1 VRTHHDTTT
10 YRRQTSRAD
19 GGVVVAYATLL
30 VTVGIIAAIY
40 ALLAIGLNVHWGDT
54 GLLNFAHAGFFAVG
68 AYTTTILT
76 TPAGSGLLAERA
88 IGFDL
93 PVVAGVVGAML
104 LAGAVGIVI
113 ALTSVRLEGDYLAM
127 VTLSAAEMIRLVITN
142 ESWLTS
148 GAQGIKN
155 IPRPASGTFPL
166 EVGGVV
172 VGYDLFYL
180 VLTLGVLAVTFLLFR
195 RLSGSPFGRVLH
207 AIRED
212 EDVPRAL
219 GKRTPVFKLKSFG
232 LGAAVAGLAGALWAH
247 FFFAIN
253 PTMFLPSL
261 TFSVWAAV
269 IIGGAGSYIG
279 AIAGTVFLVGIRQ
292 VTRFLP
298 SDIPL
303 SSEIPFIRLMVI
315 GAALIVV
322 LYYRPQGLFGDRERM
337 AAGQSM
343 EGE

>member
-1 VRTHHDTTT
+1 M
-10 YRRQTSRAD
+10 S
-19 GGVVVAYATLL
+19 YATLL
-30 VTVGIIAAIY
+30 VTVGIIAGIY
-40 ALLAIGLNVHWGDT
+40 ALLAIGMNMHWGDT

-76 TPAGSGLLAERA
+76 TPAADGLLAERT

-93 PVVAGVVGAML
+93 PIVAGIVVATVLAAVVG
-104 LAGAVGIVI
+104 VVI
-113 ALTSVRLEGDYLAM
+113 ALTSIRLEGDYLAM
-127 VTLSAAEMIRLVITN
+127 VTLSAAEIVRLLITN

-155 IPRPASGTFPL
+155 IPRPASGAFPL
-166 EVGGVV
+166 DLGAFVA
-172 VGYDLFYL
+172 GYDLFYL
-180 VLTLGVLAVTFLLFR
+180 VLVLGLVGGSYAFFE
-195 RLSGSPFGRVLH
+195 RLSASPFGRVLH

-212 EDVPRAL
+212 EAVPRAL
-219 GKRTPVFKLKSFG
+219 GKRTPLFKLKSFG
-232 LGAAVAGLAGALWAH
+232 LGAGIAGLAGALWAH
-247 FFFAIN
+247 FFFAIT

-269 IIGGAGSYIG
+269 IIGGAGSYVG
-279 AIAGTVFLVGIRQ
+279 AILGTVFIVGIRQ

-303 SSEIPFIRLMVI
+303 SAELPFIRLMLI
-315 GAALIVV
+315 GAALILV
-322 LYYRPQGLFGDRERM
+322 LYYRPQGLLGDEERM
-337 AAGQSM
+337 AAGQSL

>member
-1 VRTHHDTTT
+1 M
-10 YRRQTSRAD
+10 S
-19 GGVVVAYATLL
+19 YATLL
-30 VTVGIIAAIY
+30 VTVGIIVGIY
-40 ALLAIGLNVHWGDT
+40 ALLAVGMNMHWGDT

-68 AYTTTILT
+68 AYASTILT
-76 TPAGSGLLAERA
+76 TPGGEGLLAARLV
-88 IGFDL
+88 GFDL
-93 PVVAGVVGAML
+93 PIVFGL
-104 LAGAVGIVI
+104 LAGTVLAAAVGVVI

-127 VTLSAAEMIRLVITN
+127 VTLSAAEIIRLVITN

-148 GAQGIKN
+148 GAQGISD
-155 IPRPASGTFPL
+155 IPRPAAGAFPVD
-166 EVGGVV
+166 VGGVAL
-172 VGYDLFYL
+172 GYDLFYL
-180 VLTLGVLAVTFLLFR
+180 VLVLGILGASYAVFE

-219 GKRTPVFKLKSFG
+219 GKHTSLFKLKSFG
-232 LGAAVAGLAGALWAH
+232 LGAGIAGLAGGLWAH

-269 IIGGAGSYIG
+269 IIGGAGSYGG
-279 AIAGTVFLVGIRQ
+279 AIAGTVFIVGIRQ

-298 SDIPL
+298 NNIPFSSDL
-303 SSEIPFIRLMVI
+303 PFIRLIII
-315 GAALIVV
+315 GIALIAV
-322 LYYRPQGLFGDRERM
+322 LYYRPQGLLGDRERL

>member
-1 VRTHHDTTT
+1 M
-10 YRRQTSRAD
+10 
-19 GGVVVAYATLL
+19 AYATLL

-40 ALLAIGLNVHWGDT
+40 ALLAIGMNMHWGDT

-68 AYTTTILT
+68 AYTSTILT
-76 TPAGSGLLAERA
+76 TTGGEGLLAERV

-93 PVVAGVVGAML
+93 PIVVGLVGAMV
-104 LAGAVGIVI
+104 LAALVGVVI

-148 GAQGIKN
+148 GAQGIKD
-155 IPRPASGTFPL
+155 IPRPFAEAFPL
-166 EVGGVV
+166 SIGGFT

-180 VLTLGVLAVTFLLFR
+180 LGMLGILAISYLVFT
-195 RLSGSPFGRVLH
+195 RLSESPFGRVLH
-207 AIRED
+207 AVRED

-219 GKRTPVFKLKSFG
+219 GKQTTMFKLKSFG
-232 LGAAVAGLAGALWAH
+232 LGAAIAGLAGALWAH

-269 IIGGAGSYIG
+269 IIGGAGSYSG
-279 AIAGTVFLVGIRQ
+279 AILGTVFIVGIRQ
-292 VTRFLP
+292 ATRFLP
-298 SDIPL
+298 TDMPL
-303 SSEIPFIRLMVI
+303 SADLPYIRLIII
-315 GAALIVV
+315 GAALIVI
-322 LYYRPQGLFGDRERM
+322 LYYRPQGLLGDEERM

-343 EGE
+343 GGE